1 MKTMQ
6 QNILSLAVIQSNPT
20 VGDMAGNRLQAE
32 RLILQ
37 HHDADLVIFTECFL
51 SGYPLQDLVL
61 RPSFQGKVATELKQ
75 LAAFVKSLA
84 GPAVL
89 IGAPLSGT
97 DLPYNAAY
105 LLTPDGAMHVTQK
118 CELPNNDVFDER
130 RVFAH
135 GRDPKPLQLGCW
147 KLGVMICEDMWHGA
161 VARALADEGADILI
175 SINGSPM
182 EIDKQPIRIAHAQRR
197 VRTTGLPLIYANM
210 IGGQDELVFD
220 GGSFAI
226 DRQGRVIAEVPFE
239 ETVLRLTASQGY
251 DGATSLET
259 DQPLSTHTNY
269 PDRLEAIYRAM
280 VMGTRDYVRKN
291 SVFRQVLLGVSGGID
306 SALVAAIAADAL
318 GGDAVVGLMLP
329 SAYTGGE
336 SLALAEDLFRRL
348 GCRNGTVAIG
358 AIAAA
363 FDAARDT
370 VVESGLFGQDP
381 DPSGLGLAGE
391 NAQSRARGG
400 LMMNLTNA
408 FPGTLQLTT
417 GNKSE
422 NSVGYC
428 TLYGDTA
435 GCFNPIKDLYKS
447 LVFEVCRWR
456 NANHR
461 PWMLGPSEP
470 IPERIISRPPTA
482 ELKENQT
489 DEQMLGDY
497 DLLDAVLEN
506 LIEGLCDP
514 AEAARRAS
522 QTLERPVDPAYTERI
537 AGLVAKSEFKRRQT
551 APGVKLTSR
560 SFGFGWRYP
569 ITNASSL

>member
-1 MKTMQ
+1 MR
-6 QNILSLAVIQSNPT
+6 QNTLSLAVVQSNP
-20 VGDMAGNRLQAE
+20 VLGDMAGNRQRAE
-32 RLILQ
+32 SLIRQ
-37 HHDADLVIFTECFL
+37 HQDADLVIFTEGFL

-61 RPSFQGKVATELKQ
+61 RPSFQAKVAAEIKL
-75 LAAFVKSLA
+75 LAAFVKELG

-89 IGAPLSGT
+89 MGAPLSGA

-105 LLTPDGAMHVTQK
+105 LLTPGGGIHVTQK

-135 GRDPKPLQLGCW
+135 GRDPKPLPFGNW
-147 KLGVMICEDMWHGA
+147 KLGVMICEDMWHGM
-161 VARALADEGADILI
+161 VPRALADEGADILI

-182 EIDKQPIRIAHAQRR
+182 EIGKQPIRIAHAQRR

-210 IGGQDELVFD
+210 VGGQDELVFD

-251 DGATSLET
+251 DGITTLES
-259 DQPLSTHTNY
+259 DQPLNTHTNY

-280 VMGTRDYVRKN
+280 VIGARDYVRKN
-291 SVFRQVLLGVSGGID
+291 PVFKQVLLGVSGGID

-318 GGDAVVGLMLP
+318 GGEAVVGLMLP

-336 SLALAEDLFRRL
+336 SLSLAEDLFRRL
-348 GCRNGTVAIG
+348 GCRNGTIAIG

-363 FDAARDT
+363 FDQARDA
-370 VVESGLFGQDP
+370 VVESGLFDQVP
-381 DPSGLGLAGE
+381 CATGLGLAGE

-461 PWMLGPSEP
+461 PWMLGPTEP
-470 IPERIISRPPTA
+470 IPEGIITRPPTA
-482 ELKENQT
+482 ELKDGQT
-489 DEQMLGDY
+489 DEQMLGGY

-522 QTLERPVDPAYTERI
+522 RTLGRPVEQAYAERI
-537 AGLVAKSEFKRRQT
+537 ARLVANSEFKRRQT